1 MEKGLLLDLG
11 WAVIS
16 ANRAAAACLSSS
28 RFWKTRISGMDIGQR
43 NFCRA
48 GQRAGIE
55 RIHAALQILPFAP
68 IPLNESVSLGRT
80 PRACFVK
87 GETFLAIFLPAVE
100 QRGEHFPGK
109 INKIVAGEKHGV
121 AQHAIEQ

>member
-1 MEKGLLLDLG
+1 
-11 WAVIS
+11 
-16 ANRAAAACLSSS
+16 
-28 RFWKTRISGMDIGQR
+28 MDIGQR

-100 QRGEHFPGK
+100 QRVEHSPDK
-109 INKIVAGEKHGV
+109 INKIVGGEKHGSPSMQSSKSV
-121 AQHAIEQ
+121 SYAVVGGVWPKA